1 MVKLPRQ
8 RPVFRHEPGYYMH
21 FPSPSVLMIALAPF
35 VLWTVLFVLAEYG
48 NLMLKP
54 LKPWLGAALLLLFGI
69 NILGVALD
77 RRWRFAS
84 IAAYFGATLVY
95 GRLKG
100 RYLFESHLKATRSSR
115 LTVTKPT
122 YVAVRYVAI
131 ASPWYSE
138 QFGLRKLAASEQAWP
153 DGIALQFN
161 ESTGPVVLIPKDNPT
176 VFRPSPIFFTRK
188 VGTVRDQLIA
198 KGVSAGPVQQDRQ
211 GTVFFEIL
219 DAEGNTIEIS
229 AQP

>member
-1 MVKLPRQ
+1 VVKLPRQ

-95 GRLKG
+95 GWIKG

-115 LTVTKPT
+115 WTVTKPT
-122 YVAVRYVAI
+122 
-131 ASPWYSE
+131 
-138 QFGLRKLAASEQAWP
+138 
-153 DGIALQFN
+153 
-161 ESTGPVVLIPKDNPT
+161 
-176 VFRPSPIFFTRK
+176 
-188 VGTVRDQLIA
+188 
-198 KGVSAGPVQQDRQ
+198 
-211 GTVFFEIL
+211 
-219 DAEGNTIEIS
+219 
-229 AQP
+229 